1 MAIPD
6 GFKFSGVPRDV
17 KTKDGGSA
25 LVKSKRGTYSFPDD
39 FSPLTAPL
47 NSRMDKIRVVS
58 YVGALKD
65 FGTSRQP
72 FNALGAVGA
81 IWTGAMYPPG
91 SQVPLLVLPFDCT
104 LKSVSFK
111 WTENDSAAFVAATTS
126 TIKVMTLNDL
136 NDNPYQSANWTERLT
151 LSTTLT
157 DADDGFPGFLE
168 EITDTTVYPAGTGI
182 TIAGAANNNVLPDTS
197 DPTVIM
203 TIQSV

>member
-25 LVKSKRGTYSFPDD
+25 LVQSKRGTYSFPDD
-39 FSPLTAPL
+39 FTTL
-47 NSRMDKIRVVS
+47 RVVS

-72 FNALGAVGA
+72 FNSDGAANV

-91 SQVPLLVLPFDCT
+91 SQAPLIVLPFDCT
-104 LKSVSFK
+104 LKSIAFK
-111 WTENDSAAFVAATTS
+111 WIDNDPAVFTAATTS
-126 TIKVMTLNDL
+126 SFKVYTLNDI
-136 NDNPYQSANWTERLT
+136 NDNSYDSANWTERLT

-157 DADDGFPGFLE
+157 DADNGYPGFVE
-168 EITDTTVYPAGTGI
+168 EITDTTVYTAGTGI
-182 TIAGAANNNVLPDTS
+182 TIAGAANNNVLPDDT
-197 DPTVIM
+197 DPMIVL

>member
-6 GFKFSGVPRDV
+6 GFKFSGVTKDV

-39 FSPLTAPL
+39 FTAL
-47 NSRMDKIRVVS
+47 RVVS

-72 FNALGAVGA
+72 FNANGAVNA

-91 SQVPLLVLPFDCT
+91 TQVPLIILPFDCT
-104 LKSVSFK
+104 LKSISFK
-111 WTENDSAAFVAATTS
+111 WIDNDSAAFTAATTS
-126 TIKVMTLNDL
+126 SFKVFTLNDI
-136 NDNPYQSANWTERLT
+136 NDDPYTSGNWTESLT

-168 EITDTTVYPAGTGI
+168 EITDTTVYTAGTGI
-182 TIAGAANNNVLPDTS
+182 TIAGAANNNVLPNDTE
-197 DPTVIM
+197 PIVVM

>member
-39 FSPLTAPL
+39 FAPA
-47 NSRMDKIRVVS
+47 MAVAS
-58 YVGALKD
+58 YTGSLINFGATG
-65 FGTSRQP
+65 GTP
-72 FNALGAVGA
+72 FDSYA
-81 IWTGAMYPPG
+81 IWDNQLPPTGTQTSM
-91 SQVPLLVLPFDCT
+91 LILPFDCT

-111 WTENDSAAFVAATTS
+111 WIDSDSAAFAAATTTS
-126 TIKVMTLNDL
+126 FKIYTIAIDQDPNSLG
-136 NDNPYQSANWTERLT
+136 NWTERLT

-168 EITDTTVYPAGTGI
+168 VITDTTVYTAGTGI
-182 TIAGAANNNVLPDTS
+182 TLAADPSGNVVPDDT
-197 DPTVIM
+197 DPSIIL
-203 TIQSV
+203 TIQGV